1 MDKIEYPTKFAIDKV
16 LTISLVD
23 KKTGEV
29 VYSAPYDKF
38 AVVLSGV
45 DTMSPVSEEWLKEN
59 VLCLKPALAKL
70 RCVECIYQTSLVT
83 GTDISKS

>member
-1 MDKIEYPTKFAIDKV
+1 MNDIEVPSKFVIDKV

-38 AVVLSGV
+38 AVILSGV
-45 DTMSPVSEEWLKEN
+45 DTMTPEVKN
-59 VLCLKPALAKL
+59 
-70 RCVECIYQTSLVT
+70 
-83 GTDISKS
+83 

>member
-1 MDKIEYPTKFAIDKV
+1 MDKIEYPTKFVIDKV
-16 LTISLVD
+16 LTISLVN

-45 DTMSPVSEEWLKEN
+45 STMTPEVEN
-59 VLCLKPALAKL
+59 
-70 RCVECIYQTSLVT
+70 
-83 GTDISKS
+83 D

>member
-1 MDKIEYPTKFAIDKV
+1 MIETYPIQEINKNMTRQFAIDKV

-45 DTMSPVSEEWLKEN
+45 DTMSPVSEE
-59 VLCLKPALAKL
+59 
-70 RCVECIYQTSLVT
+70 
-83 GTDISKS
+83 